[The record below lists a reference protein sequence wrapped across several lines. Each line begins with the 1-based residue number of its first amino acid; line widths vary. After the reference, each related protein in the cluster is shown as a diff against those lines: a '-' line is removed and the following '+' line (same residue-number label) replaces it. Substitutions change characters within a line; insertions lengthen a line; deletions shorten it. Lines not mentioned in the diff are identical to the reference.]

1 MDSALSML
9 CQSFTGL
16 AHMHLLATEVMST
29 LLLCS
34 LAACLQV
41 WAQSMPLHQVS
52 FYWAFGLGPATAAYF
67 PAVSLGVAV
76 PYGQPI
82 HHIAVGLGFT
92 WYGCVEPF
100 VPLAAC
106 IIAAVLFIVERQSR
120 ICSPGISHLTDS
132 PSPHHGQGL
141 IGDLAVC

>member
-1 MDSALSML
+1 MVSPY
-9 CQSFTGL
+9 T
-16 AHMHLLATEVMST
+16 T
-29 LLLCS
+29 LLLG
-34 LAACLQV
+34 
-41 WAQSMPLHQVS
+41 WALPGMV
-52 FYWAFGLGPATAAYF
+52 
-67 PAVSLGVAV
+67 V
-76 PYGQPI
+76 
-82 HHIAVGLGFT
+82 
-92 WYGCVEPF
+92 VEPF